1 MNATL
6 AKIAHCKVELPT
18 YLTWCLVV
26 GSGGQRQEELG
37 RYHLTGLDG
46 TENRLFK
53 SFISGNL
60 VGTDYMNGPN
70 GALDW
75 VGSRIRH
82 NFPRVHPKVC
92 TPSETRSATSA
103 RSLISSSWASAS
115 WRQSQLVKASP

>member
-1 MNATL
+1 MGLTSK
-6 AKIAHCKVELPT
+6 KIAI

-82 NFPRVHPKVC
+82 NFPRVHPKDLYTIRDKVRHLG
-92 TPSETRSATSA
+92 SVL
-103 RSLISSSWASAS
+103 LIPLHKPTGAAKRHQLS
-115 WRQSQLVKASP
+115 RQYGVSPFGA